1 MSQRVAEAYSRLAW
15 VRSLV
20 FSSSGISRFCLRGDF
35 SSALLGSIYCLRS
48 SPLFLRRICIEFG
61 FTAFFLCRG

>member
-20 FSSSGISRFCLRGDF
+20 FSSSGISRFCLRVDF
-35 SSALLGSIYCLRS
+35 SSAFLYTTDYFSEN
-48 SPLFLRRICIEFG
+48 PL
-61 FTAFFLCRG
+61 